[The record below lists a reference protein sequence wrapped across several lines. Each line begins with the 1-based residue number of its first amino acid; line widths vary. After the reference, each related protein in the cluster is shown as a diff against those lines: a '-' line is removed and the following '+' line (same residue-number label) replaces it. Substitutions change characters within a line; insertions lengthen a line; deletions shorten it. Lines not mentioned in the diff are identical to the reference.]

1 MATYRIRHKNDTKAL
16 YLQFVC
22 QGKQA
27 IKEIYKNRI
36 SDSVKDEYVVE
47 KEEKSGE
54 WTPVTVRAAQKTMNG
69 AG

>member
-1 MATYRIRHKNDTKAL
+1 MATYRIRHKTDTKAL

-27 IKEIYKNRI
+27 IKELYKNRI

-54 WTPVTVRAAQKTMNG
+54 WTAVSVQSGRKNKVQS
-69 AG
+69 